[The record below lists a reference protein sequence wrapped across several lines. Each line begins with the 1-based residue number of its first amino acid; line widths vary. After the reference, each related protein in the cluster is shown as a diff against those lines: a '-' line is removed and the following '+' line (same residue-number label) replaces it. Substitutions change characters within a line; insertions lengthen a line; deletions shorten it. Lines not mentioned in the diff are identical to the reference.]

1 MILLTGILNRKG
13 MHMIKRMHEMKTEI
27 REQMRGGKGSV
38 ELVHIL
44 NKDEM
49 KGKVRLFAKIVL
61 NPGCSIGLH
70 EHVDEEESYYILKGK
85 GTVTDN
91 GKTSSVQAGD
101 VILTGGGASHSI
113 ENTGDEPLEFIA
125 VVMLYG

>member
-1 MILLTGILNRKG
+1 

-49 KGKVRLFAKIVL
+49 KERSAFL
-61 NPGCSIGLH
+61 PR
-70 EHVDEEESYYILKGK
+70 
-85 GTVTDN
+85 
-91 GKTSSVQAGD
+91 
-101 VILTGGGASHSI
+101 
-113 ENTGDEPLEFIA
+113 
-125 VVMLYG
+125 